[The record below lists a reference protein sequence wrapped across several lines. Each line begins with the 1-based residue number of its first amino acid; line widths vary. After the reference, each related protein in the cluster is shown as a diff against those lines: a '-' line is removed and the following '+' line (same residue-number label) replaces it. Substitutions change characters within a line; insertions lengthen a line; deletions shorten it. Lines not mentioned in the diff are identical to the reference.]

1 LSIIIASLKGNRP
14 VTTPSGRGVI
24 RQVDL
29 HLRPR
34 QGGAEAI
41 DRQLARFRGEMN
53 SAIRSGVKE
62 IVFIHGVGSGR
73 LREEIRTILTMEYP
87 SCSFSDASFSRYGYG
102 GATLVTI
109 KK

>member
-1 LSIIIASLKGNRP
+1 MKGNRP
-14 VTTPSGRGVI
+14 GTTASGRAAI
-24 RQVDL
+24 REVDL

-53 SAIRSGVKE
+53 SAIRAGVKE

-73 LREEIRTILTMEYP
+73 LRDEIRTILTEEYH
-87 SCSFSDASFSRYGYG
+87 SCSFGDASFSRYGYD

>member
-1 LSIIIASLKGNRP
+1 MKGNRP
-14 VTTPSGRGVI
+14 VTTASGRAVI
-24 RQVDL
+24 REVDL
-29 HLRPR
+29 HLRSR

-53 SAIRSGVKE
+53 SAIRLQLPE

-73 LREEIRTILTMEYP
+73 LREEIRTILTEEYP

>member
-1 LSIIIASLKGNRP
+1 MKGNRP
-14 VTTPSGRGVI
+14 GTTASGRAAV
-24 RQVDL
+24 REVDL
-29 HLRPR
+29 HLRPG

-53 SAIRSGVKE
+53 SAIRAGVKE

-73 LREEIRTILTMEYP
+73 LRDEIRTILAGEYP
-87 SCSFSDASFSRYGYG
+87 SCTFNDASFSHYGYG
-102 GATLVTI
+102 GATIVTV